1 MCMSVSMLMKSKGAI
16 HSFDSYGSTV
26 LIAGGIGITH
36 SISYL
41 RELVDGFA
49 KGSVASRRITLLW
62 VVRSIGRSTF

>member
-1 MCMSVSMLMKSKGAI
+1 MRSKGAI

-49 KGSVASRRITLLW
+49 KGSVATRRITLLW
-62 VVRSIGRSTF
+62 VVRSIGMSALLLLFHD

>member
-1 MCMSVSMLMKSKGAI
+1 MLTRSEGAI
-16 HSFDSYGSTV
+16 HSLDSYGCTV

-49 KGSVASRRITLLW
+49 KGSVATRQIRLLW
-62 VVRSIGRSTF
+62 VIRSIGLSTTL